1 MRAQLPLHGV
11 VPLAISSLMA
21 GKRVHTAQDMTQRV
35 HLEATGTGTN
45 SRLVQACNAP
55 GWVAAGWAQAQA
67 QALAQF
73 GGLLRKMCTYRC
85 GAAVEAVK

>member
-1 MRAQLPLHGV
+1 MSQR
-11 VPLAISSLMA
+11 VPLEA
-21 GKRVHTAQDMTQRV
+21 T
-35 HLEATGTGTN
+35 ATGTGTN

-85 GAAVEAVK
+85 GAAVEAGRRRACMCCLQATI